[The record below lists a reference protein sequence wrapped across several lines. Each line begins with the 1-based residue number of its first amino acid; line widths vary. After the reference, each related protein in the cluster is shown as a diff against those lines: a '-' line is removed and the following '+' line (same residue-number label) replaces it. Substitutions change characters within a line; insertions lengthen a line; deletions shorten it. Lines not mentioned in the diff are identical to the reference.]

1 VKINVTEK
9 GQWGREIEVEVEASR
24 VEKELDKALRKY
36 QRQLE
41 IPGFRKGK
49 VPLKVVK
56 SRFGESIRGEV
67 IGDLLPALLEEATRE
82 AGLVP
87 AAPPQI
93 SKLDHEPGG
102 DLTFTATLDIWPEIE
117 VENYEKLDATRMVHE
132 VADEEITE
140 QLEELRRRQATEQA
154 VERPLEKGDVLIAD
168 LQRLDEGAVPVI
180 GERFEERYFL
190 IGDENAPSPEFEEGL
205 VGMSAGQER
214 KVSFAYRE
222 DLPNEELAGKTEH
235 FDVTAREVR
244 ERSLPEL
251 DDEFAKDVGEQFQTM
266 AELREHI
273 SNQIQER
280 WSAMAEQRLRSDLV
294 GQLIEKNEFELP
306 ESMVE
311 NYLKSMKREQ
321 QAQGHDHDDHDD
333 HDHDDHDHDDS
344 EHTDEER
351 EQAVRRLKSFLL
363 IEGVRKQ
370 AKVEITDEEFEAFAA
385 ERAEQGS
392 IKLEDMQRSGRVDD
406 LRRELEEKKVFDL
419 LGEKAKIKEEKV

>member
-1 VKINVTEK
+1 MKINVTEK

-93 SKLDHEPGG
+93 AKLDHEPGG

-321 QAQGHDHDDHDD
+321 QAQGHDPDRDHDD
-333 HDHDDHDHDDS
+333 HAHDDS

-385 ERAEQGS
+385 ERAEQGG
-392 IKLEDMQRSGRVDD
+392 IKLEDTQRSGRVDD

-419 LGEKAKIKEEKV
+419 LGEKAKIKEEQV

>member
-1 VKINVTEK
+1 MKINVTEK

-67 IGDLLPALLEEATRE
+67 IGDLLPALVEEATRE
-82 AGLVP
+82 AGLAP

-154 VERPLEKGDVLIAD
+154 VERPLGKGDVLIAD

-205 VGMSAGQER
+205 VGMIAGQER
-214 KVSFAYRE
+214 KVSFSYRE

-251 DDEFAKDVGEQFQTM
+251 DDEFAKDVGEQFQTI

-280 WSAMAEQRLRSDLV
+280 WSAMAEQLLRSDLV

-321 QAQGHDHDDHDD
+321 QAQGHDD
-333 HDHDDHDHDDS
+333 DHDDHDHDDS

-363 IEGVRKQ
+363 IEGVRKA

-385 ERAEQGS
+385 ERAEQGG

-419 LGEKAKIKEEKV
+419 LGEKAKITEEKV

>member
-1 VKINVTEK
+1 MKINVTEK
-9 GQWGREIEVEVEASR
+9 GQWGREIEVEIEASR
-24 VEKELDKALRKY
+24 VEKELDKAERKY

-154 VERPLEKGDVLIAD
+154 VERPLGKGDVLIAD

-205 VGMSAGQER
+205 VGMIAGQER
-214 KVSFAYRE
+214 KVSFSYRE

-294 GQLIEKNEFELP
+294 GQLIEKNEFKLP

-321 QAQGHDHDDHDD
+321 QAHGHDHDD

-363 IEGVRKQ
+363 IEGVRKA

-385 ERAEQGS
+385 ERAEQGG

-419 LGEKAKIKEEKV
+419 LGEKAKITEEKV

>member
-1 VKINVTEK
+1 
-9 GQWGREIEVEVEASR
+9 
-24 VEKELDKALRKY
+24 
-36 QRQLE
+36 
-41 IPGFRKGK
+41 
-49 VPLKVVK
+49 
-56 SRFGESIRGEV
+56 
-67 IGDLLPALLEEATRE
+67 
-82 AGLVP
+82 
-87 AAPPQI
+87 
-93 SKLDHEPGG
+93 
-102 DLTFTATLDIWPEIE
+102 
-117 VENYEKLDATRMVHE
+117 
-132 VADEEITE
+132 
-140 QLEELRRRQATEQA
+140 
-154 VERPLEKGDVLIAD
+154 
-168 LQRLDEGAVPVI
+168 LQRLDEGGVPVI
-180 GERFEERYFL
+180 GERFEERSFL
-190 IGDENAPSPEFEEGL
+190 IGDENAPSAEFEEGL
-205 VGMSAGQER
+205 VGMRAGEER

-273 SNQIQER
+273 SHQIQER
-280 WSAMAEQRLRSDLV
+280 WSHMAEQRLRSDLA

-321 QAQGHDHDDHDD
+321 QAHDHDHDDS
-333 HDHDDHDHDDS
+333 DHDHDDS

-370 AKVEITDEEFEAFAA
+370 AKVEVTDEEFEIFAA
-385 ERAEQGS
+385 ERAEQGG

-406 LRRELEEKKVFDL
+406 LRRELVEKKVFDL

>member
-1 VKINVTEK
+1 M
-9 GQWGREIEVEVEASR
+9 GQWARELEVEVEASR
-24 VEKELDKALRKY
+24 VEKEIDKALRKY
-36 QRQLE
+36 QRQME

-67 IGDLLPALLEEATRE
+67 IGDLLPVLLEEATRE

-93 SKLDHEPGG
+93 AKIDHEPGG
-102 DLTFTATLDIWPEIE
+102 DLTFTAALDIWPEIE
-117 VENYEKLDATRMVHE
+117 ADNYEDLDATRMVHE
-132 VADEEITE
+132 VADEEIDE

-168 LQRLDEGAVPVI
+168 LQRLDENGVAVV
-180 GERFEERYFL
+180 GERFEERYFH

-205 VGMSAGQER
+205 VGMSTGEER
-214 KVSFAYRE
+214 KISFAYRE

-244 ERSLPEL
+244 ERALPDL

-266 AELREHI
+266 ADLREHI
-273 SNQIQER
+273 TSQIQER
-280 WSAMAEQRLRSDLV
+280 WGYMADQRLRSDLI

-311 NYLKSMKREQ
+311 NYLNSMKREQ
-321 QAQGHDHDDHDD
+321 QAQGQTHDQD
-333 HDHDDHDHDDS
+333 HDHDHDHDQS
-344 EHTDEER
+344 KHTDEER

-363 IEGVRKQ
+363 IESVRKQ
-370 AKVEITDEEFEAFAA
+370 AKVEVADAEFDQFAA
-385 ERAEQGS
+385 ERAEQAGS
-392 IKLEDMQRSGRVDD
+392 KLEDLQRSGKMDD

>member
-1 VKINVTEK
+1 MKINVTEK

-93 SKLDHEPGG
+93 AKLDHEPGG

-306 ESMVE
+306 ESKVA
-311 NYLKSMKREQ
+311 NYLKSMKRE
-321 QAQGHDHDDHDD
+321 H
-333 HDHDDHDHDDS
+333 HDHDDS

-385 ERAEQGS
+385 ERAEQGG

>member
-1 VKINVTEK
+1 VKTNVTEK

-67 IGDLLPALLEEATRE
+67 FGDLLPALLEEATRE

-93 SKLDHEPGG
+93 AKLDHEPGG

-117 VENYEKLDATRMVHE
+117 VEHYEKLDATRMVHE

-168 LQRLDEGAVPVI
+168 LQRLDEGGVPVI

-190 IGDENAPSPEFEEGL
+190 IGDETAPSPEFEEGL
-205 VGMSAGQER
+205 VGMSAGEER
-214 KVSFAYRE
+214 KLSFAYRE

-244 ERSLPEL
+244 ERTLPEL

-266 AELREHI
+266 ADLREHI

-280 WSAMAEQRLRSDLV
+280 WSYMAEQRLRSDLV

-321 QAQGHDHDDHDD
+321 QAQGQGQGQAHD
-333 HDHDDHDHDDS
+333 HDHDHDHDS

-370 AKVEITDEEFEAFAA
+370 AKVEVTDEEFETFAA
-385 ERAEQGS
+385 ERAEQGG
-392 IKLEDMQRSGRVDD
+392 IKLEEMQRSGRVDD

>member
-1 VKINVTEK
+1 
-9 GQWGREIEVEVEASR
+9 
-24 VEKELDKALRKY
+24 
-36 QRQLE
+36 
-41 IPGFRKGK
+41 
-49 VPLKVVK
+49 
-56 SRFGESIRGEV
+56 
-67 IGDLLPALLEEATRE
+67 
-82 AGLVP
+82 
-87 AAPPQI
+87 
-93 SKLDHEPGG
+93 
-102 DLTFTATLDIWPEIE
+102 
-117 VENYEKLDATRMVHE
+117 
-132 VADEEITE
+132 
-140 QLEELRRRQATEQA
+140 
-154 VERPLEKGDVLIAD
+154 
-168 LQRLDEGAVPVI
+168 
-180 GERFEERYFL
+180 
-190 IGDENAPSPEFEEGL
+190 
-205 VGMSAGQER
+205 MSAGQER

-321 QAQGHDHDDHDD
+321 QGQGH
-333 HDHDDHDHDDS
+333 DHDHDDS
-344 EHTDEER
+344 DHDDSDHTDEER

-370 AKVEITDEEFEAFAA
+370 AKVEITDEEFETFAA
-385 ERAEQGS
+385 ERAEQGG

>member
-1 VKINVTEK
+1 MKTNVTEK

-93 SKLDHEPGG
+93 AKLDHEPGG

-154 VERPLEKGDVLIAD
+154 ACR
-168 LQRLDEGAVPVI
+168 
-180 GERFEERYFL
+180 
-190 IGDENAPSPEFEEGL
+190 
-205 VGMSAGQER
+205 
-214 KVSFAYRE
+214 
-222 DLPNEELAGKTEH
+222 
-235 FDVTAREVR
+235 
-244 ERSLPEL
+244 
-251 DDEFAKDVGEQFQTM
+251 
-266 AELREHI
+266 
-273 SNQIQER
+273 
-280 WSAMAEQRLRSDLV
+280 
-294 GQLIEKNEFELP
+294 
-306 ESMVE
+306 
-311 NYLKSMKREQ
+311 
-321 QAQGHDHDDHDD
+321 
-333 HDHDDHDHDDS
+333 
-344 EHTDEER
+344 
-351 EQAVRRLKSFLL
+351 
-363 IEGVRKQ
+363 
-370 AKVEITDEEFEAFAA
+370 
-385 ERAEQGS
+385 
-392 IKLEDMQRSGRVDD
+392 
-406 LRRELEEKKVFDL
+406 
-419 LGEKAKIKEEKV
+419 